1 MLSWWNKP
9 KPESEN
15 RKPKNENKLLTKKTK
30 IMKMFHFVDAAGTD
44 EHIVPITEIK
54 TIKVADA
61 TSVIIYITSL
71 DPAVA
76 AYGNVDLTVTSGKSD
91 EVALR
96 LAEYMSSTSIGG
108 GNTLTIK
115 AATTPFTE
123 ISAVAWTDGA

>member
-1 MLSWWNKP
+1 
-9 KPESEN
+9 
-15 RKPKNENKLLTKKTK
+15 
-30 IMKMFHFVDAAGTD
+30 MKMFHFVDAAGTD
-44 EHIVPITEIK
+44 EHIVPITEVK

-96 LAEYMSSTSIGG
+96 LAEYMSATSVGG
-108 GNTLTIK
+108 SNTLTIK

>member
-1 MLSWWNKP
+1 M
-9 KPESEN
+9 
-15 RKPKNENKLLTKKTK
+15 
-30 IMKMFHFVDAAGTD
+30 HFVDSAGTD
-44 EHIVPITEIK
+44 EHLVPISEIK

-61 TSVIIYITSL
+61 TSVIIYIESF

-108 GNTLTIK
+108 NNTLTIK
-115 AATTPFTE
+115 ASTAPFTE

>member
-1 MLSWWNKP
+1 
-9 KPESEN
+9 
-15 RKPKNENKLLTKKTK
+15 
-30 IMKMFHFVDAAGTD
+30 MKMFHFVDAAGTD
-44 EHIVPITEIK
+44 EHIVPITEVK

-61 TSVIIYITSL
+61 TSVIVYITSL

-108 GNTLTIK
+108 ANTLTIK
-115 AATTPFTE
+115 ASTAPFTE
-123 ISAVAWTDGA
+123 ISTVAWTDGA

>member
-1 MLSWWNKP
+1 
-9 KPESEN
+9 
-15 RKPKNENKLLTKKTK
+15 
-30 IMKMFHFVDAAGTD
+30 MKMFHFVDAAGTD
-44 EHIVPITEIK
+44 EHIVPISEIK

-61 TSVIIYITSL
+61 TSVIIYITSF

-96 LAEYMSSTSIGG
+96 LAEYMMGSQPGG
-108 GNTLTIK
+108 ANVLTVK
-115 AATTPFTE
+115 AATAPFTE

>member
-1 MLSWWNKP
+1 
-9 KPESEN
+9 
-15 RKPKNENKLLTKKTK
+15 
-30 IMKMFHFVDAAGTD
+30 MKMFHFVDAAGTD
-44 EHIVPITEIK
+44 EHIVPITEVK

-96 LAEYMSSTSIGG
+96 LAEYMSATSIGG
-108 GNTLTIK
+108 ANTLTIK
-115 AATTPFTE
+115 ASTTPFSEVST
-123 ISAVAWTDGA
+123 VAWTDGA

>member
-1 MLSWWNKP
+1 
-9 KPESEN
+9 
-15 RKPKNENKLLTKKTK
+15 
-30 IMKMFHFVDAAGTD
+30 MKMFHFVDAAGTD
-44 EHIVPITEIK
+44 EHIVPITEVK

-61 TSVIIYITSL
+61 TSVIVYITSL

-108 GNTLTIK
+108 ANTLTIK
-115 AATTPFTE
+115 ASTAPFAE

>member
-1 MLSWWNKP
+1 
-9 KPESEN
+9 
-15 RKPKNENKLLTKKTK
+15 
-30 IMKMFHFVDAAGTD
+30 MKMFHFVDAAGTD
-44 EHIVPITEIK
+44 EHIVPITEVK

-61 TSVIIYITSL
+61 TSVIVYITSL

-96 LAEYMSSTSIGG
+96 LAEYMTGTQPGGANVLTVKAST
-108 GNTLTIK
+108 
-115 AATTPFTE
+115 APFTE

>member
-1 MLSWWNKP
+1 
-9 KPESEN
+9 
-15 RKPKNENKLLTKKTK
+15 
-30 IMKMFHFVDAAGTD
+30 MKMFHFVDAAGTD

-54 TIKVADA
+54 TIKVGDA

-108 GNTLTIK
+108 ANTLTIK

>member
-1 MLSWWNKP
+1 
-9 KPESEN
+9 
-15 RKPKNENKLLTKKTK
+15 
-30 IMKMFHFVDAAGTD
+30 MKMFHFVDAAGTD
-44 EHIVPITEIK
+44 EHIVPISEIK

-61 TSVIIYITSL
+61 TSVIIYITSF

-96 LAEYMSSTSIGG
+96 LAEYMTGTQPGGANVLTVKAST
-108 GNTLTIK
+108 
-115 AATTPFTE
+115 APFTE

>member
-1 MLSWWNKP
+1 
-9 KPESEN
+9 
-15 RKPKNENKLLTKKTK
+15 
-30 IMKMFHFVDAAGTD
+30 MKMFHFVDAAGTD

-108 GNTLTIK
+108 ANTLTIK
-115 AATTPFTE
+115 ASTTPFSEVST
-123 ISAVAWTDGA
+123 VAWTDGA

>member
-1 MLSWWNKP
+1 
-9 KPESEN
+9 
-15 RKPKNENKLLTKKTK
+15 
-30 IMKMFHFVDAAGTD
+30 MKMFHFVDAAGTD
-44 EHIVPITEIK
+44 EHIVPITEVK

-61 TSVIIYITSL
+61 TSVLVYITSL

-108 GNTLTIK
+108 ANTLTIK
-115 AATTPFTE
+115 ASTAPFAE
-123 ISAVAWTDGA
+123 ISSVAWTDGA